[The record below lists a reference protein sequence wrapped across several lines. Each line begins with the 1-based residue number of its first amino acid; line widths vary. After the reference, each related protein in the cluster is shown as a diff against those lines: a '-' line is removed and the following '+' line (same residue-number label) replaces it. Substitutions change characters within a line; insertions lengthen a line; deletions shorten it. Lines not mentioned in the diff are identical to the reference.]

1 MVTMA
6 AQVAEAA
13 AVETAVEVAGAARA
27 EPGCR
32 PDPSAETAAAPAA
45 GEPYLST
52 FLHTPSFSREGGRR
66 MACIPVQLH
75 LMV

>member
-1 MVTMA
+1 METLVTMA

-32 PDPSAETAAAPAA
+32 PDPSTETAAEPAA

-52 FLHTPSFSREGGRR
+52 FLFAH
-66 MACIPVQLH
+66 
-75 LMV
+75 